1 MQNKQSY
8 WTRGSFCLLLFVIL
22 GYTVRF
28 YPQNLVAFDS
38 GIQTAV
44 RGNLPTAL
52 TTFFTS
58 LTKIGNMPV
67 IMGWVGLATVFLL
80 WKRYYSEAILL
91 VGNLALT
98 GLLVVV
104 LKNIYQRPRPSIE
117 HLIAEK
123 GFSFPSGHALAASL
137 VIGSV
142 LIIVSQNVQAGWLR
156 RFLQGFLI
164 LLILALPLS
173 RVYLGVHYP
182 SDVIGSLLL
191 GFGILFLEFPAYQ
204 RLRFRWRFTGKQAR

>member
-1 MQNKQSY
+1 MQNRQEFWIK
-8 WTRGSFCLLLFVIL
+8 GSFCLLLFVIL

-38 GIQTAV
+38 GLQTAI
-44 RGNLPTAL
+44 RGDLPSSL
-52 TTFFTS
+52 TSFFTT
-58 LTKIGNMPV
+58 LTKIGNMAV
-67 IMGWVGLATVFLL
+67 IITWVTLISVFLL
-80 WKRYYSEAILL
+80 WKRYYSESLLL
-91 VGNLALT
+91 VGNLVLT
-98 GLLVVV
+98 GLLVVI

-117 HLIAEK
+117 HLVVEN

-137 VIGSV
+137 VLGSLLV
-142 LIIVSQNVQAGWLR
+142 IVSQTIHLGKLR
-156 RFLQGFLI
+156 RFLQGLFI
-164 LLILALPLS
+164 FLILALPLS

-191 GFGILFLEFPAYQ
+191 GSGILYLEMPAYQ

>member
-38 GIQTAV
+38 GIQTVV
-44 RGNLPTAL
+44 RGDLPSGL

-67 IMGWVGLATVFLL
+67 IVTWVSLMTAFLF

-98 GLLVVV
+98 GLLVLI
-104 LKNIYQRPRPSIE
+104 LKNIYQRPRPGIE

-123 GFSFPSGHALAASL
+123 GFSFPSGHALVASL

-142 LIIVSQNVQAGWLR
+142 LIIVSQTFQEGWFR

-164 LLILALPLS
+164 LLILTLPLS